1 MIKITGFQD
10 YIGMIQIKIMEGKSR
25 KKKPLSDKKCRF
37 SGLYRYRKKNMKKKT
52 TWYEQYIP
60 YNGTLIYNHI
70 DI

>member
-37 SGLYRYRKKNMKKKT
+37 SGLYRYRKKNMKKKLHGM
-52 TWYEQYIP
+52 
-60 YNGTLIYNHI
+60 NSIYHATVH
-70 DI
+70 